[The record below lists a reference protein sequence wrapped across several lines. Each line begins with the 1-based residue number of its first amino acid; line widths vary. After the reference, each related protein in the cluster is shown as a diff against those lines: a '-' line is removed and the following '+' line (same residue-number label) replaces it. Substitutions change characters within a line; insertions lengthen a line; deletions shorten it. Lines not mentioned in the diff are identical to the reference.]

1 MEPVKTVAVTG
12 ASGYVGEAVCRA
24 LTKRGISVRALSR
37 RDPGIAGTHFI
48 AYDLRHELE
57 PGLLKGVHAVI
68 HAATETS
75 RGAEP
80 DIDAEITAI
89 HRLADAA
96 EAASAR
102 LIFVSSQ
109 TARSDAPTGYGRL
122 KARAEGIVLDRLG
135 AVVRPGQ
142 VYGGLEKGLW
152 GMLASVARRA
162 PAIPRFAPEPRVQ
175 PIHIDDLAEALA
187 VLACEARPSAR
198 LYAIAD
204 SRSVAFSRFIQ
215 LVAIF
220 RFGRRPSRL
229 PVPLAPIIWALRGV
243 EKLGIR
249 PAFAKRLASLNDL
262 PALDSAADMAE
273 LIPEYRHFPAG
284 ACRGAACDRSLV
296 REGAVLLRYV
306 TGRKPSRWL
315 LRSYARAVRSV
326 GEAGPLE
333 LTGLTRLLPGALTLF
348 DQPAARRRNG
358 EQDALSR
365 RIDLALLLGESSAQQ
380 ADEFLMSPHTPTQ
393 LAQIAQLGLALPI
406 EAVARLADALAGR
419 WLDRVRPRAVEGSD
433 HAT

>member
-24 LTKRGISVRALSR
+24 LTKRGIVVRALSR
-37 RDPGIAGTHFI
+37 RDPGIAGTRFM

-57 PGLLKGVHAVI
+57 PGLLAGVDAVI
-68 HAATETS
+68 HAAAETS

-80 DIDAEITAI
+80 DIEAEIAAL

-122 KARAEGIVLDRLG
+122 KASAERIALDRLG

-142 VYGGLEKGLW
+142 VYGGPEKGLW
-152 GMLASVARRA
+152 GTLASVARRA
-162 PAIPRFAPEPRVQ
+162 PAIPHFVPEPRVQ
-175 PIHIDDLAEALA
+175 PIHVDDLADALV
-187 VLACEARPSAR
+187 VLACEARPR
-198 LYAIAD
+198 PRVYAIAD

-215 LVAIF
+215 LVAIS
-220 RFGRRPSRL
+220 RFGRRPFRL
-229 PVPLAPIIWALRGV
+229 PVPLAPILWALRGV
-243 EKLGIR
+243 EKLGVR
-249 PAFAKRLASLNDL
+249 PAFARRLASLNDL
-262 PALDSAADMAE
+262 PALDSAADLAE
-273 LIPEYRHFPAG
+273 LIPDYRRFPDG
-284 ACRGAACDRSLV
+284 ACRGALCHRGLI
-296 REGAVLLRYV
+296 REGAVLLRYA
-306 TGRKPSRWL
+306 TGRKPGRWL
-315 LRSYARAVRSV
+315 LRSYARAVSSV

-333 LTGLTRLLPGALTLF
+333 LSGLTRLLPRGLTLF

-365 RIDLALLLGESSAQQ
+365 RIDLALLLGESSAQHV
-380 ADEFLMSPHTPTQ
+380 DGFLMSSHTPTRLAQVAQ
-393 LAQIAQLGLALPI
+393 LALALPL
-406 EAVARLADALAGR
+406 EAVGRLADAVAGR
-419 WLDRVRPRAVEGSD
+419 WLDRVRPRPIEGSD
-433 HAT
+433 HAA